1 MIRFDPV
8 MKIELDAGLEK
19 LFLREVAFENKMPHD
34 VIKNLILEYIE
45 DRVEY
50 RLSEKAQKEYLETAQ
65 NHDEAQQP

>member
-1 MIRFDPV
+1 

-45 DRVEY
+45 DRVGY
-50 RLSEKAQKEYLETAQ
+50 RLSEQTQKEYLKTLQ
-65 NHDEAQQP
+65 NHDEEHENG